1 MAELLPQGRFQVL
14 SLGASSATLYVK
26 EISFETDST
35 SFTRS
40 EFDKRTLKEAPESTG
55 AMPTYANTLTGLP
68 VQFIY
73 GSATTARDLTP
84 NNSTNLAF
92 MEEKFFYNRYTL
104 TGATSLSS
112 DTGLVY
118 NWAAAHK
125 TLDDRFNAFQKYS
138 GDGISYQDFLTQQ
151 AETFSYLTSTGLSLV
166 GSTLGTLNNLLI
178 RSFSV
183 NPTRDIYDGTT
194 RTILYEYQLVLDQIS
209 IKSAASLT

>member
-1 MAELLPQGRFQVL
+1 MSELLPQGRYCVL
-14 SLGASSATLYVK
+14 SISASSATLYVK
-26 EISFETDST
+26 EINFETDST
-35 SFTRS
+35 AFTRS
-40 EFDKRTLKEAPESTG
+40 EYDKRTLKDAPESTG
-55 AMPTYANTLTGLP
+55 AQPTYAQTLSGLP
-68 VQFIY
+68 LQFIY

-84 NNSTNLAF
+84 NNSTNLAS
-92 MEEKFFYNRYTL
+92 MERKLFYNRYTL
-104 TGATSLSS
+104 SGATSLSS

-118 NWAAAHK
+118 TWASLHK
-125 TLDDRFNAFQKYS
+125 TLDDRFNAFQKYT

-194 RTILYEYQLVLDQIS
+194 RKVLYEYQLVLDQIS